1 MNPRVDGAL
10 SVGGMR
16 LRVRSWIPPHPV
28 GGVVIVHGLGD
39 HGLRYAPVAEALA
52 ARGYAVAIPDLRG
65 HGESGGR
72 RGDVGHFSEF
82 AADVAETVSSLRQSI
97 PADLPLGL
105 VGHSMGGLVVM
116 RYLQGEG
123 RFGGGIGAPSFSVPR
138 GVVGAVL
145 SAPWFRTRHPLAAWK
160 RLVGRG
166 LLRVLP
172 GLTLKMDLSPDR
184 LTRDPAERRAR
195 EGDPL
200 LHDRCSA
207 RLFREVERA
216 QHDAWNAAHRLKLP
230 LLLIVPEDDQVV
242 DSSTTLRLAERFAGE
257 TVVLRLPGGRHEPFH
272 DLGRHETIHS
282 AANWMDER
290 LRAAVRSREVDGAV
304 LAAPPRKP
312 RRARPRAEFTRTT
325 ERDDDG

>member
-1 MNPRVDGAL
+1 LNPRVDGAV
-10 SVGGMR
+10 SVGGVR

-39 HGLRYAPVAEALA
+39 HGLRYTPVAEALA

-72 RGDVGHFSEF
+72 RGDVGRFSEF

-145 SAPWFRTRHPLAAWK
+145 SAPWFRTRHPLPAWK
-160 RLVGRG
+160 RLMGRG
-166 LLRVLP
+166 LLHLLP

-207 RLFREVERA
+207 RLYGEVERA
-216 QHDAWNAAHRLKLP
+216 QSEAWKAAHRLKLP
-230 LLLIVPEDDQVV
+230 LLIIVPDDDQVV
-242 DSSTTLRLAERFAGE
+242 DSAATLRFAERFGGE
-257 TVVLRLPGGRHEPFH
+257 TVLLPLPGGRHEPFH

-282 AANWMDER
+282 AATWMDER
-290 LRAAVRSREVDGAV
+290 LRAAVRGREEEGVV
-304 LAAPPRKP
+304 VPRTP